1 MYIRGKLEVDFGKSN
16 AKPRMLERDI
26 AIATMYCNKLKVLRT
41 NLWRILPNFISYG
54 HLCILALK
62 FEPTN
67 GYAMGINIFELSE
80 EGSMPQPKLLHFLRL
95 DLIGLV
101 GMQIIDN
108 LVVIHHKVSFSS
120 KDYLIN
126 IPSNNLSLQFSFDDY
141 FKKNNLI

>member
-1 MYIRGKLEVDFGKSN
+1 
-16 AKPRMLERDI
+16 
-26 AIATMYCNKLKVLRT
+26 
-41 NLWRILPNFISYG
+41 
-54 HLCILALK
+54 LALK

-120 KDYLIN
+120 KKI
-126 IPSNNLSLQFSFDDY
+126 I
-141 FKKNNLI
+141 